1 MEWEGGEQ
9 EQSALS
15 VIKTTKRIQISFSFY
30 HTSQLRNDREG
41 RRQRANANST
51 TLTQRSRKNP
61 KKKKT
66 ELAQTNSNKK
76 FNKEKR
82 TKKKY

>member
-61 KKKKT
+61 KKKT

-76 FNKEKR
+76 
-82 TKKKY
+82 